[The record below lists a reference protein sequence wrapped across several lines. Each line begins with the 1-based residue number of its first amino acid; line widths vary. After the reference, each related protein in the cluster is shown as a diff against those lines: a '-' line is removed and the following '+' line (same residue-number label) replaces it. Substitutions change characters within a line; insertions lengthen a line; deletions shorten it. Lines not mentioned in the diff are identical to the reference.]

1 MPKDLV
7 QGIRILIENRA
18 IYRIPVNNPAFF
30 CLEQNQKSHI
40 VLFGMQVCHRE
51 DISLI
56 TAGKMRHRLS
66 FIYASL
72 HMLPHNQEIFL
83 DHMGHEK
90 GINKEN
96 YQCPAGVRTL
106 RVMGRMLTDADEGT

>member
-1 MPKDLV
+1 
-7 QGIRILIENRA
+7 
-18 IYRIPVNNPAFF
+18 
-30 CLEQNQKSHI
+30 
-40 VLFGMQVCHRE
+40 MQVCHRA

-56 TAGKMRHRLS
+56 TAEKMRHRLS

-83 DHMGHEK
+83 DHLGHEK